1 MTTLPPKGRLNL
13 VSPRQ
18 ASFMTSSSVAWFN
31 QFSSRQAFRV
41 LFFCN
46 STCCHSFQAI
56 MSNFRH
62 RLFFPTINALRNRHI
77 SPPCFRTAQA
87 KSVMMHSHWVSNSLG
102 AWACLCLVL
111 YSWNGKM
118 FVSRKVYVASKPK
131 TLRLSALKCLPAMS
145 CTQPD
150 STYVRG
156 IILIAY
162 T

>member
-1 MTTLPPKGRLNL
+1 MTTLPPKGRLKL

-18 ASFMTSSSVAWFN
+18 ASFMTSFSVAWFN

-41 LFFCN
+41 LLFCN
-46 STCCHSFQAI
+46 STCCHSLQAI
-56 MSNFRH
+56 MSNFRY
-62 RLFFPTINALRNRHI
+62 RLFFPAINALRNRHI

-102 AWACLCLVL
+102 ACLCPVL
-111 YSWNGKM
+111 YTWNGKM
-118 FVSRKVYVASKPK
+118 FVFSKVYVAFKPK
-131 TLRLSALKCLPAMS
+131 TLRFCALKCLPAIS